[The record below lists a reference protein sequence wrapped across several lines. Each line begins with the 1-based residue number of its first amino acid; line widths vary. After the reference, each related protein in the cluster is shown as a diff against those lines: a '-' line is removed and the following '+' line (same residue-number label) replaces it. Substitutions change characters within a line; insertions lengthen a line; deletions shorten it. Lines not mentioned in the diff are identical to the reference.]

1 MELFKHASTHTHTH
15 RASAFL
21 HMPIVGKLKTETQV
35 TFEWIFILKKP
46 VATGKVIY

>member
-1 MELFKHASTHTHTH
+1 MQVHTHTHTHTH